1 MTEAE
6 YPPRRKKTAR
16 FLEIAEAAG
25 VSPSTVDRVLNE
37 RGSVSAATRAK
48 VIAAARRL
56 GVPRL
61 LPDTRRGL
69 LRLDVLLPHNNT
81 PFFRRL
87 NLALQR
93 TAQMLDKRVVVQR
106 IILPETDED
115 AISKA
120 ILQPRYKRHGLIV
133 TLPDKAPIREALRRA
148 IADGVPV
155 VTMVTDLP
163 DIPRLHYTGIDNYR
177 AGRTAGFMLGRLVR
191 RTGRV
196 LLLGSR
202 LDYLAHIERTGGCR
216 TAIAE
221 SFPELR
227 CDDIAFE
234 THDDPDQCYL
244 AVARALKSGE
254 DIAGIYNSGAG
265 STGIEA
271 ALRKFGMAGKV
282 PWIGHEASDEHRQY
296 LKEGVMD
303 LVIDQDPDGQAISAL
318 QHLLYACGLV
328 EAAPP
333 SAAHEFRL
341 YCVENLWPSL
351 YLPSGTPSMF

>member
-56 GVPRL
+56 DVPRL
-61 LPDTRRGL
+61 LPDTHRGL

-106 IILPETDED
+106 IILTETDLE
-115 AISKA
+115 AICKA
-120 ILQPRYKRHGLIV
+120 ILQPRYQRHGLIV
-133 TLPDKAPIREALRRA
+133 TVPDKPPVREALRRV
-148 IADGVPV
+148 IADGTPV
-155 VTMVTDLP
+155 VTMVTDLA
-163 DIPRLHYTGIDNYR
+163 DLPRLHYAGIDNYR
-177 AGRTAGFMLGRLVR
+177 AGRTAGFMLGRMAR
-191 RTGRV
+191 RPGRV
-196 LLLGSR
+196 LILGGR
-202 LDYLAHIERTGGCR
+202 LDYLSHIQRTSGCCA
-216 TAIAE
+216 AIAE
-221 SFPELR
+221 AFPELR
-227 CDDIAFE
+227 CDEEAFE
-234 THDDPDQCYL
+234 TRDDPDQCYL
-244 AVARALKSGE
+244 AVARAFKSGE
-254 DIAGIYNSGAG
+254 QVAGIYNSGAG
-265 STGIEA
+265 SAGIEA

-282 PWIGHEASDEHRQY
+282 AWVGHEPSDEHRQY
-296 LKEGVMD
+296 LKQHTMD

-328 EAAPP
+328 EAAPA
-333 SAAHEFRL
+333 SSAHEFRL
-341 YCVENLWPSL
+341 YCTENLWPSQ
-351 YLPSGTPSMF
+351 YLPNDTP